1 MTEQRNPDT
10 RAQVPIERQAV
21 LGRLVR
27 AATAGGG
34 RAMLVGDPGIGK
46 THLLR
51 AVVRTAT
58 AVRVVLTA
66 RADQHDDR
74 RCAVLADLVSKTPEE
89 AFPAL
94 APVHRET
101 LETLVADPAAAEP
114 TAVVSALTQLLAHL
128 AKPGTTIVID
138 DWQWAD
144 VVSRRV
150 LERVM
155 SRSSTVAVT
164 ALLVARRSDG
174 SGDDFAVKPLFT
186 AADVVPVPPLSRTS
200 VRSVLESVSVGHLT
214 PSAMDDVADAS
225 AGNPLWAIE
234 LATARTEGDPRAL
247 APRTVTEVMRQRLGS
262 LPEQVRTAVAVAS
275 AARGGLRSGDASAF
289 CDDGDAAVHEG
300 VRRGVLRVTDDHVH
314 VASPLLG
321 AAALELLPPAARR
334 AVHATLAD
342 LPLPPTARLLH
353 RDDAAPVGADEGLAV
368 QLIEAA
374 RAARRSGDTAGALLL
389 ARRAVARTAEEH
401 GDRHE
406 RVVETAELAFAAGDM
421 TLTLEV
427 LDRFD
432 VERLSLPLFDR
443 AVAVLADSLDRVGGQ
458 PLVTRRMEAL
468 QQVLGA
474 RGARWMVAEVHLL
487 SLSRAR
493 LASVRDELASLA
505 QQLSPTETPRTL
517 GKALGWI
524 SYFDLDA
531 GQGIDDD
538 LLGRLRGLEHRLT
551 SLPLEETTDAIEA
564 LWPYQTDDLSRSRA
578 GLTAYIRSAK
588 VAGEHYAV
596 AQGLAHASV
605 VEVLA
610 GRTDIADRFLI
621 DCEAQVGRASSVP
634 PSVFRARALRALVAD
649 DREAIA
655 AVTGGWL
662 SPAAEYRG
670 GLLRAA
676 VAGLDA
682 AASERWEDA
691 IVELDRARSLA
702 EARGIV
708 EPGRR
713 MWLDVELGR
722 ALVHTG
728 DLLRASSI
736 ASALTAIGLRSRRAH
751 VQGQGTRLRALL
763 AWSNGDHAHAR
774 ALSDQAL
781 VDLERGGFLPE
792 VVRARI
798 ERAAMAGDADDRAAA
813 LLALERVRPAAD
825 RVRDPRLDR
834 RLTRAVDELQQA
846 DLRGVLTTS
855 EDRVAGLA
863 AVGWSN
869 REIADELVV
878 SVRTVETHLAAVY
891 RKLGLRSRTQLA
903 LAFRNGQASQ
913 GR

>member
-1 MTEQRNPDT
+1 MTAQRNPDT
-10 RAQVPIERQAV
+10 RAQVPVERQAV
-21 LGRLVR
+21 FGRLVA
-27 AATAGGG
+27 AATTGGG
-34 RAMLVGDPGIGK
+34 RAMLVGDPGVGK
-46 THLLR
+46 AHLLR
-51 AVVRTAT
+51 AVVRTAA

-74 RCAVLADLVSKTPEE
+74 PCAVLADLVSKAPDEVLQS
-89 AFPAL
+89 L

-101 LETLVADPAAAEP
+101 LVRLVADPAAAEP
-114 TAVVSALTQLLAHL
+114 TAVVSAVTQLLAQV
-128 AKPGTTIVID
+128 ATPRTTIVID

-144 VVSRRV
+144 PVSRRV

-174 SGDDFAVKPLFT
+174 SGDDFAEKPLFA
-186 AADVVPVPPLSRTS
+186 AADVVPVPPLSPAS
-200 VRSVLESVSVGHLT
+200 VRSLLATVDVGRLT
-214 PSAMDDVADAS
+214 PSAMDDVASAA

-234 LATARTEGDPRAL
+234 LASARTEGDPRVL
-247 APRTVTEVMRQRLGS
+247 APRTVTEVMRERLGS
-262 LPEQVRTAVAVAS
+262 LPERLRTALAVAS
-275 AARGGLRSGDASAF
+275 AGRGGLRSADVSAF
-289 CDDGDAAVHEG
+289 CDDADAVIDDG
-300 VRRGVLRVTDDHVH
+300 VRHGVLRVVDDHVQ
-314 VASPLLG
+314 VAYPLLG
-321 AAALELLPPAARR
+321 SAALELLEPAARR
-334 AVHATLAD
+334 AVHATLAE

-353 RDDAAPVGADEGLAV
+353 RDDAVPVGVNEGLAA

-401 GDRHE
+401 DDRHE

-427 LDRFD
+427 LDGFD

-443 AVAVLADSLDRVGGQ
+443 AVAVLADSLDRSGGQ
-458 PLVTRRMEAL
+458 MLVTRRMTAL
-468 QQVLGA
+468 QQVLEPD
-474 RGARWMVAEVHLL
+474 GARWMVTEVHLL
-487 SLSRAR
+487 AFSRAR
-493 LASVRDELASLA
+493 LSSVRDELASLA
-505 QQLSPTETPRTL
+505 QRLSSTQTPRTL

-531 GQGIDDD
+531 GQGIDDA

-578 GLTAYIRSAK
+578 GLTTYIRSAK

-596 AQGLAHASV
+596 AQGLAHAAV
-605 VEVLA
+605 VELLA

-621 DCEAQVGRASSVP
+621 DCETQVGRASTVP
-634 PSVFRARALRALVAD
+634 PSVFRARALRALIAD
-649 DREAIA
+649 DREAIS

-682 AASERWEDA
+682 AASEQWEDA

-722 ALVHTG
+722 ALVRTG

-736 ASALTAIGLRSRRAH
+736 ASSLTAIGLRSRRAH
-751 VQGQGTRLRALL
+751 VRGQGTRLRALL

-781 VDLERGGFLPE
+781 TDLERGGFLPE

-798 ERAAMAGDADDRAAA
+798 ERAEMADDADDRAAA

-834 RLTRAVDELQQA
+834 RLARACEELQQA
-846 DLRGVLTTS
+846 ELRGVLTTS

-863 AVGWSN
+863 AAGWSN

-903 LAFRNGQASQ
+903 LAFRGGQATQ